1 MTKPAVVVTGGAG
14 YIGPHVCKALSEEGW
29 LPITIDNLS
38 AGNTSAVS
46 YGPLEIGD
54 LNDQSFVDAVF
65 QKYNVRSLT
74 HLAASVSVGE
84 ASTNPTLYWRN
95 NTLSTFNLIECAVR
109 ARCKHVVFAS
119 TGAVY
124 GEAGANKLNEET
136 IPIPINAYGASK
148 LASEY
153 MLRDLCAN
161 DELQCVVLRLFNVAG
176 ADAEVDTSGA
186 ILHRTHLIP
195 TILDRIATGQT
206 EVCIYGT
213 NHNTPDGTCV
223 RDYIHVKDVATA
235 FCRAIDLLNS
245 GCTFDVIN
253 IGSGHGTSVLDI
265 ISICERITGVQINRT
280 ILPPRIGD
288 AAQVIS
294 DNRLMQKRLKIDGLH
309 RNYEIVND
317 YWQWCQS
324 IAISKL
330 D

>member
-14 YIGPHVCKALSEEGW
+14 YIGPHVCKALSGQGW

-38 AGNTSAVS
+38 TGNTSAVS

-54 LNDQSFVDAVF
+54 LGDQAFVDAVF
-65 QKYNVRSLT
+65 NKYNARSLT

-95 NTLSTFNLIECAVR
+95 NALSTFNLIECAVR

-124 GEAGANKLNEET
+124 GEAGSNKLSEET
-136 IPIPINAYGASK
+136 VPIPINAYGASK
-148 LASEY
+148 LASEF

-161 DELQCVVLRLFNVAG
+161 DDLQCVVLRLFNVAG
-176 ADAEVDTSGA
+176 ADPEVDTSGSL
-186 ILHRTHLIP
+186 LHRTHLIP

-206 EVCIYGT
+206 EICIYGT
-213 NHNTPDGTCV
+213 DHNTPDGTCI

-235 FCRAIDLLNS
+235 CCRALDLLKS
-245 GCTFDVIN
+245 GRSFDTIN
-253 IGSGHGTSVLDI
+253 IGSGHGSSVSDI
-265 ISICERITGVQINRT
+265 VSICEKITGVQVKRT
-280 ILPPRIGD
+280 ILPPRSGD
-288 AAQVIS
+288 ASLVIA
-294 DNRLMQKRLKIDGLH
+294 DNRLMQKRLKIDRL
-309 RNYEIVND
+309 RMNYEIVND

-324 IAISKL
+324 ITISQRN
-330 D
+330 